1 MNKSSYVFTVS
12 VKTQY
17 RGEVLSKPTY
27 YSAQVMAESLTKF
40 GLTMSEVRLLL
51 AKRRLKSG
59 RWYLSLSIKQGKNDF
74 ADYLMSMAQSLY
86 LGSL

>member
-59 RWYLSLSIKQGKNDF
+59 RWYLSLSIKQGKNPLS
-74 ADYLMSMAQSLY
+74 DYLMSMAQSLY